1 MYQVLARKWRPKTF
15 RELVGQQHI
24 TQALSYAL
32 DHDRLH
38 HAYLFTG
45 TRGVGKTSLARI
57 YAKSLN
63 CLINGTSAQPCGQC
77 EHCLEIDQGRFPD
90 LIEVDAASRRGI
102 DETKELLDNLPYA
115 PVKGRYKVYLIDE
128 VHMFT
133 RESFNALLKTLEEP
147 PPHVKFIL
155 ATTDIQKVPTTVL
168 SRCLQFHLKNINP
181 EQLRQHLAHILQVER
196 IDYEAEAL
204 VLLAQ
209 AARGS
214 MRDGLS
220 FLDQAIAYG
229 QGVVKTDDV
238 AYLLGAVPTAQI
250 YRLLTKIAESDARA
264 VRAILTELDA
274 FSPDYMDVLRHVFQ
288 GLQQITVAQ
297 LQAQQNPN
305 EIDQTLVRLAQQLPV
320 ELVQLWYQIISDAW
334 QSMPYQPD
342 MRVALEMTFLRMI
355 ALQPLL
361 PETTISEKHII
372 PEPDNDVDL
381 PPWRD
386 DESEMNTAPL
396 ESSEND
402 VPDNNDV
409 DLPPWHDDESEMIN
423 TAPAEPLENDAP
435 DNNGVDLPPWR
446 DDELEM
452 MNTAPAE
459 ASENDVPNDNDADM
473 PPWRDDE
480 LEMINTAPLESSEND
495 VPDNNDVDLPPWHND
510 ELEMNTV
517 PLKSSENKSVIQLEQ
532 AVNQLQLWSQFLN
545 TLPVED
551 VFLQSLVEQSIP
563 VSFQNDSLQLAVLSA
578 AASWVNEQRLAD
590 LTRILS
596 ASCARKIAVSITF
609 DDTIATP
616 AMLRQQESDQMHQM
630 AKQKLLQNP
639 VVRTLMTDFHGKI
652 MRDSICVLD
661 KKESI

>member
-238 AYLLGAVPTAQI
+238 AYLLGAVPTTQI

-386 DESEMNTAPL
+386 DESEM
-396 ESSEND
+396 
-402 VPDNNDV
+402 
-409 DLPPWHDDESEMIN
+409 
-423 TAPAEPLENDAP
+423 
-435 DNNGVDLPPWR
+435 
-446 DDELEM
+446 
-452 MNTAPAE
+452 
-459 ASENDVPNDNDADM
+459 
-473 PPWRDDE
+473 
-480 LEMINTAPLESSEND
+480 NTAPLESSEND